1 MPRPR
6 WLAAAVCSVVL
17 AVTAAG
23 CGGGSATPTQ
33 PPLTDPNEIVSRSI
47 SQLATETSVH
57 IDGTLNGT
65 VDADYVF
72 GLMGYGSGAL
82 SGSIKLNNASLT
94 GDVDMTR
101 QAAHLSATFPTL
113 FGLSAEVIVVDG
125 YAYERFGSSTGKYS
139 KTKVSTSALMPSA
152 APDATLDI
160 AGSLDRLKSLLGS
173 SGVSASLSGRDRI
186 AGGESYHLTLTVPVD
201 LINQAFGAAAGAVA
215 AGAAASGVSLDLAPV
230 DYWVYVDTLQPAGLY
245 LEVSSAK
252 LGNLDLNVT
261 LSRYGQPVTIQ
272 APPASQI
279 GG

>member
-1 MPRPR
+1 L
-6 WLAAAVCSVVL
+6 LAAAVCAVAL
-17 AVTAAG
+17 AVAAVG

-82 SGSIKLNNASLT
+82 SGNIKLNNASLT

-113 FGLSAEVIVVDG
+113 FGLSAEVILVDG
-125 YAYERFGSSTGKYS
+125 YAYERFGSSTGTYAKS
-139 KTKVSTSALMPSA
+139 KIPTSVLMPSA
-152 APDATLDI
+152 APDATFDI
-160 AGSLDRLKSLLGS
+160 AGGLDQLKSLLGS
-173 SGVSASLSGRDRI
+173 SGVSASLSGRDRM
-186 AGGESYHLTLTVPVD
+186 GGRDSYHITLSVPAE
-201 LINQAFGAAAGAVA
+201 LINQAFGAAAGGVA
-215 AGAAASGVSLDLAPV
+215 AGAAAGGGSLDLAPV

-252 LGNLDLNVT
+252 LGQLDLNVT
-261 LSRYGQPVTIQ
+261 LSKYGQSVTIQ